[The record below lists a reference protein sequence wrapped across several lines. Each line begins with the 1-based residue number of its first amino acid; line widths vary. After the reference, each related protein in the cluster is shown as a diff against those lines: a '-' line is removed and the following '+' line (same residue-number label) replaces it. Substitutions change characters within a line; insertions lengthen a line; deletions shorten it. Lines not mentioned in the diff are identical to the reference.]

1 MKSPNMKKYVF
12 SILLLLT
19 FSIGFSQTEESLK
32 ARAEILFNATNKLDM
47 VAIMKLTYNQAFK
60 DFDKDALAE
69 SMKQAFDNEYMSITF
84 KNPSPVPFTTTPIKS
99 IDGKKFSV
107 IRYRNKMIL
116 KLKQPFEK
124 SAIDAM
130 TTGLKQSENYE
141 IVVYDEK
148 TNSFNIEGKGVMIAV
163 SDASTKGEWEFINYE
178 NKEMF
183 NAVFG
188 EKIKTELGL

>member
-1 MKSPNMKKYVF
+1 MKKYVF